1 MDHVFTR
8 SDEVIADMNVRPP
21 GVISDHSFI
30 TWTLPFTHQP
40 PIAKRKTV
48 QSWKRVN
55 RDELRQSIV
64 ESDLCTAVTSD
75 ISAEM
80 MFRTYDRVLREIS
93 NKLAP
98 PRETTVRV
106 QPIAVWYD
114 DESRLLRRRSHALER
129 KYRRTGLASDRIL
142 WVQHEK
148 TRHKANRVKENA
160 HWLGQISEHSGQPR
174 KLWKAFSSI
183 MGLDHVT
190 STSIGS
196 PSAQDLLDYFVQ
208 KIETIRKAT
217 GGTPATTKLSPSVN
231 IFSNFEIFSTED
243 VRKLIMSTRSKSCSL
258 DPIPTEILKKLLPEL
273 LPFITDMCNKSM
285 QEGCLPASQKHAIIS
300 PIIKKAG
307 MDAEDLK
314 SYRPIS
320 NLTYMSKLIERM
332 VYRQITT
339 YLEANHLLPKFQ
351 SGFRARH
358 STETA
363 VLKVLSDI
371 FTATD
376 QGSIGLLGLLDMSAA
391 FDTVDHEILLLRLES
406 SFGISGTALA
416 WLRSFL
422 SGRTQR
428 VVFNGG
434 QSLLNTVTTGVP
446 QASVGPL
453 LFLLYTADIPL
464 IAGQFGLGVHCY
476 ADDGQ
481 LYIFDRAGHFDR
493 LVSKVTICI
502 SEIDEWMS
510 SNRLKLNTDKT
521 QFIWLG
527 TRQQLQKI
535 GIDHI
540 QLGSNNVKFQT
551 SVGNLGVTLDSHLSM
566 KAHVLRTCRT
576 CYYQLR
582 QLRSVR
588 RSLSFTACTSLV
600 HAFITSRLDY
610 CNSLLAGI
618 SVGLMNQLQS
628 VIRVAARLVMRKRK
642 FDPISNDIRDRLHW
656 LPVKSRIDFKL
667 GLLVYKCLHG
677 EAPSYLAEMLE
688 HKSDNPA
695 LHRLRNTANRGPG
708 KLVVPRTRL
717 KTFGPRSFAT
727 TGPSLWNSLP
737 TEVTDVTLNI
747 STFKIRLKTFLFK
760 QCFPDE

>member
-1 MDHVFTR
+1 
-8 SDEVIADMNVRPP
+8 
-21 GVISDHSFI
+21 
-30 TWTLPFTHQP
+30 
-40 PIAKRKTV
+40 
-48 QSWKRVN
+48 
-55 RDELRQSIV
+55 
-64 ESDLCTAVTSD
+64 
-75 ISAEM
+75 
-80 MFRTYDRVLREIS
+80 
-93 NKLAP
+93 
-98 PRETTVRV
+98 
-106 QPIAVWYD
+106 
-114 DESRLLRRRSHALER
+114 
-129 KYRRTGLASDRIL
+129 
-142 WVQHEK
+142 
-148 TRHKANRVKENA
+148 
-160 HWLGQISEHSGQPR
+160 
-174 KLWKAFSSI
+174 
-183 MGLDHVT
+183 
-190 STSIGS
+190 
-196 PSAQDLLDYFVQ
+196 
-208 KIETIRKAT
+208 
-217 GGTPATTKLSPSVN
+217 
-231 IFSNFEIFSTED
+231 
-243 VRKLIMSTRSKSCSL
+243 
-258 DPIPTEILKKLLPEL
+258 
-273 LPFITDMCNKSM
+273 MCNKLM

-363 VLKVLSDI
+363 VLKVMSDI

-422 SGRTQR
+422 SGQTQQ

-446 QASVGPL
+446 QGSVLGPL

-481 LYIFDRAGHFDR
+481 LYIFDRAGHFDK
-493 LVSKVTICI
+493 LVSKVTVCI
-502 SEIDEWMS
+502 NEIDEWMS

-527 TRQQLQKI
+527 TRQLLQKI
-535 GIDHI
+535 GIDSI
-540 QLGSNNVKFQT
+540 QLDSKNVKFQT

-566 KAHVLRTCRT
+566 KAHVQRTCRT
-576 CYYQLR
+576 CYYQLC

-618 SVGLMNQLQS
+618 SVGLMSQLQS

-642 FDPISNDIRDRLHW
+642 FDPISNDIRDHLHW
-656 LPVKSRIDFKL
+656 LPVKQKIDFKL

-677 EAPSYLAEMLE
+677 EAPAYLAEMLE

-695 LHRLRNTANRGPG
+695 LHRL
-708 KLVVPRTRL
+708 
-717 KTFGPRSFAT
+717 
-727 TGPSLWNSLP
+727 
-737 TEVTDVTLNI
+737 
-747 STFKIRLKTFLFK
+747 
-760 QCFPDE
+760 

>member
-1 MDHVFTR
+1 MSGFSREQLLSFRREDLRPPRAVRKTIFRNRLWLPITKRRHTASCISPEGISDVTSSDRVNKQKHNGGGESKLKFGLLNARSVGNKYATICGEIVDNAIGACLLTETWHSTANDTALRRCVPPRHALYESARKSDESRQNHGGVAAIVSSDFKYRPITATVTPTTFESMAFTISASGSSSSVAVLLIYRPGSSKVTKTFFDELTIYLEAMALYKCQLVVAGDLNIHVEDEEDGNAKQLLDLLQSFDCTQRVVGQMQVHGGTLDHVFTR

-21 GVISDHSFI
+21 GVISDHSLI

-40 PIAKRKTV
+40 PIAKRKSV
-48 QSWKRVN
+48 QSWKRVD
-55 RDELRQSIV
+55 RDQLRQYII
-64 ESDLCTAVTSD
+64 ESDLCTANTSD

-98 PRETTVRV
+98 PRETIVRV
-106 QPIAVWYD
+106 QPIAVWYN
-114 DESRLLRRRSHALER
+114 DESRLLRRRSRALER
-129 KYRRTGLASDRIL
+129 KYRKTGLASDRIL
-142 WVQHEK
+142 WVQQEK

-160 HWLGQISEHSGQPR
+160 YWLGQISEHSGRPR

-183 MGLDHVT
+183 MGLDRVT

-196 PSAQDLLDYFVQ
+196 PSAQDLLEYFVQ

-231 IFSNFEIFSTED
+231 IFSIFEIFSTED
-243 VRKLIMSTRSKSCSL
+243 VRKLIMSTKSKPCSL
-258 DPIPTEILKKLLPEL
+258 DPIPTEILKELLPEL

-307 MDAEDLK
+307 MDAEDVK

-363 VLKVLSDI
+363 VLKVLSNI

-391 FDTVDHEILLLRLES
+391 FDRVDHEILLLRLES
-406 SFGISGTALA
+406 TYGISGTALA

-422 SGRTQR
+422 SGRTQQ

-446 QASVGPL
+446 QGSVLGPL

-476 ADDGQ
+476 ADDG
-481 LYIFDRAGHFDR
+481 
-493 LVSKVTICI
+493 
-502 SEIDEWMS
+502 
-510 SNRLKLNTDKT
+510 
-521 QFIWLG
+521 
-527 TRQQLQKI
+527 
-535 GIDHI
+535 
-540 QLGSNNVKFQT
+540 
-551 SVGNLGVTLDSHLSM
+551 
-566 KAHVLRTCRT
+566 
-576 CYYQLR
+576 
-582 QLRSVR
+582 
-588 RSLSFTACTSLV
+588 
-600 HAFITSRLDY
+600 
-610 CNSLLAGI
+610 
-618 SVGLMNQLQS
+618 
-628 VIRVAARLVMRKRK
+628 
-642 FDPISNDIRDRLHW
+642 
-656 LPVKSRIDFKL
+656 
-667 GLLVYKCLHG
+667 
-677 EAPSYLAEMLE
+677 
-688 HKSDNPA
+688 
-695 LHRLRNTANRGPG
+695 
-708 KLVVPRTRL
+708 
-717 KTFGPRSFAT
+717 
-727 TGPSLWNSLP
+727 
-737 TEVTDVTLNI
+737 
-747 STFKIRLKTFLFK
+747 
-760 QCFPDE
+760 

>member
-1 MDHVFTR
+1 
-8 SDEVIADMNVRPP
+8 
-21 GVISDHSFI
+21 
-30 TWTLPFTHQP
+30 
-40 PIAKRKTV
+40 
-48 QSWKRVN
+48 
-55 RDELRQSIV
+55 
-64 ESDLCTAVTSD
+64 
-75 ISAEM
+75 
-80 MFRTYDRVLREIS
+80 
-93 NKLAP
+93 
-98 PRETTVRV
+98 
-106 QPIAVWYD
+106 
-114 DESRLLRRRSHALER
+114 
-129 KYRRTGLASDRIL
+129 
-142 WVQHEK
+142 
-148 TRHKANRVKENA
+148 
-160 HWLGQISEHSGQPR
+160 
-174 KLWKAFSSI
+174 
-183 MGLDHVT
+183 
-190 STSIGS
+190 
-196 PSAQDLLDYFVQ
+196 
-208 KIETIRKAT
+208 
-217 GGTPATTKLSPSVN
+217 
-231 IFSNFEIFSTED
+231 
-243 VRKLIMSTRSKSCSL
+243 
-258 DPIPTEILKKLLPEL
+258 
-273 LPFITDMCNKSM
+273 
-285 QEGCLPASQKHAIIS
+285 
-300 PIIKKAG
+300 
-307 MDAEDLK
+307 
-314 SYRPIS
+314 
-320 NLTYMSKLIERM
+320 M

-339 YLEANHLLPKFQ
+339 YLEANHLLPEFQ

-376 QGSIGLLGLLDMSAA
+376 RGSIGLLGLLDMSAA

-422 SGRTQR
+422 SGRTQQ

-446 QASVGPL
+446 QGSVLGPL

-481 LYIFDRAGHFDR
+481 LYIFDRAGHSDR
-493 LVSKVTICI
+493 LVSKVTVCI
-502 SEIDEWMS
+502 NEIDEWMS

-535 GIDHI
+535 GIDSI

-566 KAHVLRTCRT
+566 KAHVQRTCRT

-618 SVGLMNQLQS
+618 SVGLMSQLQS
-628 VIRVAARLVMRKRK
+628 VVRVAARLVMRKRK

-656 LPVKSRIDFKL
+656 LPVKQRIDFKL

-688 HKSDNPA
+688 HRSDNPA

-708 KLVVPRTRL
+708 KLVVPRSRL
-717 KTFGPRSFAT
+717 KTLGPRSFAT

-737 TEVTDVTLNI
+737 TEVTDETLNI
-747 STFKIRLKTFLFK
+747 STFKNRLKTFLFK
-760 QCFPDE
+760 QSLLDE